1 MIEVGNISKQVTT
14 AEGMLNILDKINLSL
29 ASGESLAIVGPSGSG
44 KSTLL
49 GILAGLDLPSS
60 GLVRLNGQD
69 ITAMDEEGR
78 AAVRAK
84 HVGFVFQSF
93 HLLPGLTALEN
104 VALPLELQGDREA
117 LTTAAYFL
125 QRVGL
130 NHRTTHYPRQLS
142 GGEQQR
148 VAVARAFAC
157 RPTILFADEPTG
169 NLDTGTGEKINDLL
183 FELNREEGTTLVLVT
198 HELNLAARCGQR
210 LVLAA
215 GQQVGQAK
223 AQSAVKVKAQ
233 PTAKAKAKP
242 AAKVKAE
249 SAAKVKAKPA
259 AKAKVKPA
267 AQVKAKPAAK
277 AKAKPAAKVKAE
289 STTKAKAKPAAQVKA
304 KPAAKAKA
312 KRAAKVK
319 AKPAVQR
326 GAEPKPT
333 STPKSARTPMTR
345 ARPTV
350 KAKVKQK
357 VVAKPKAIAKAKSKS
372 QGSEI

>member
-14 AEGMLNILDKINLSL
+14 AEGTLNILDKINLSL

-249 SAAKVKAKPA
+249 S
-259 AKAKVKPA
+259 
-267 AQVKAKPAAK
+267 
-277 AKAKPAAKVKAE
+277 
-289 STTKAKAKPAAQVKA
+289 TTKAKAKPAAQVKA
-304 KPAAKAKA
+304 KPAAKAKPVVQVKA
-312 KRAAKVK
+312 KPAVQVK

-326 GAEPKPT
+326 RAESKPT
-333 STPKSARTPMTR
+333 ATPKSARTPIAR
-345 ARPTV
+345 ATPTA